1 MERAKKQPTHFRLS
15 AYTLGI
21 LDTYAKQRGLTRTA
35 MLEEA
40 VHLFA
45 RMEHQ
50 QGHWPE
56 PCPPAPQGK
65 DPNGRDRRFAPED
78 QRR

>member
-1 MERAKKQPTHFRLS
+1 MERSKKYPTHFRLS

-21 LDTYAKQRGLTRTA
+21 LDTYAQRRGLTRTA

-45 RMEHQ
+45 RMEQQ
-50 QGHWPE
+50 QGHWIE
-56 PCPPAPQGK
+56 PSPYTSQG
-65 DPNGRDRRFAPED
+65 DDADGRHRRE
-78 QRR
+78 